1 MVCIKKKK
9 KTLKKRRKQTNNN
22 KKNPTIG
29 QLEEHTSIT
38 TNKKDISGLYS

>member
-1 MVCIKKKK
+1 MVCIKKKNSEK
-9 KTLKKRRKQTNNN
+9 KRKQTNNQ

-38 TNKKDISGLYS
+38 TDKKDISGLYS

>member
-1 MVCIKKKK
+1 MVCIKKKNSEK
-9 KTLKKRRKQTNNN
+9 KRKQTNNK

-38 TNKKDISGLYS
+38 TDKKDISGLYS